1 LVTVGDDLNSIA
13 QYLAP
18 GRDSYGAADVV
29 ESLLSL
35 SMDMEE
41 PAERELAVSA

>member
-1 LVTVGDDLNSIA
+1 MTVGDDLNTIA

-18 GRDSYGAADVV
+18 GQDSYGAADVV

-35 SMDMEE
+35 SLDLEE
-41 PAERELAVSA
+41 PVERELAVSA